1 MMMLNDGR
9 FSLSK
14 GIHLTI
20 SRFITI
26 LMSIMVGG
34 FFTSIALALIYSFDK
49 TTSTHCHVN
58 NYLPS
63 ISAAISEPPSSY
75 VWRFVI
81 VLCSGQRLFCVAFH
95 YCLYASV
102 NSDNVFYPLLCKVC
116 FGCELVENFA
126 LIGLTCVS
134 SSENFPIHENMFI
147 LFQVC
152 SMVFMLLMCTVHKLA
167 ISSEIPPSRS
177 EKKTLNWLHIYCAT
191 NISSFFIAIYF
202 YFRHSSH
209 CETGVYT
216 LFAFFEY
223 IVVLSNI
230 AFHYIVTFNFQE
242 RELILGSRIHGK
254 LDF

>member
-9 FSLSK
+9 FSSSK

-34 FFTSIALALIYSFDK
+34 FFTSIGLALIYSFDK
-49 TTSTHCHVN
+49 TTSTHCHVM
-58 NYLPS
+58 
-63 ISAAISEPPSSY
+63 
-75 VWRFVI
+75 
-81 VLCSGQRLFCVAFH
+81 
-95 YCLYASV
+95 
-102 NSDNVFYPLLCKVC
+102 
-116 FGCELVENFA
+116 A
-126 LIGLTCVS
+126 LS
-134 SSENFPIHENMFI
+134 IHENMFI

-177 EKKTLNWLHIYCAT
+177 EKKTLNWLYIYCAT

-202 YFRHSSH
+202 NFRHSSH